1 MSEYKVNQA
10 ILALK
15 QISSDTTIPKSIIQR
30 VEHTIRLLQA
40 KEEIPIKISKALTE
54 IEEITFD
61 NNIASMT
68 RTQLFNISTILEII

>member
-15 QISSDTTIPKSIIQR
+15 QIISDTTIPKNIIQR
-30 VEHTIRLLQA
+30 VEHTIKLLQA
-40 KEEIPIKISKALTE
+40 KEEIPIKVSKALTE

-61 NNIASMT
+61 NNIESIT

>member
-61 NNIASMT
+61 NNIESIT